1 MFIGLIY
8 ITCVTFSQR
17 VKNSKKIN
25 FGWCILAKF
34 SEPLVAK
41 TLIAGVQNGN
51 TMSKLSRAM
60 ICPRKPQATEKYEL
74 GGFLSFPAIISPL
87 ELPRR
92 RGAMVICSREH

>member
-41 TLIAGVQNGN
+41 TLIVGVQNGN
-51 TMSKLSRAM
+51 TMSNLSRAM
-60 ICPRKPQATEKYEL
+60 ICPRKPQATDKYEL
-74 GGFLSFPAIISPL
+74 GGFFCLFPP
-87 ELPRR
+87 
-92 RGAMVICSREH
+92 